1 MFNFFKTLWNNK
13 LKVIICIISLSYSIF
28 TVIYKRDNIVFL
40 NFGISQASVVFFLN
54 IFVIREISFNN
65 VFCCKKKVKKEDN
78 LRDLVIENGKQ
89 YLNSLQKEI
98 NTLEA
103 LEKIND
109 DESNI
114 ILKSIINYI

>member
-1 MFNFFKTLWNNK
+1 M
-13 LKVIICIISLSYSIF
+13 
-28 TVIYKRDNIVFL
+28 
-40 NFGISQASVVFFLN
+40 
-54 IFVIREISFNN
+54 
-65 VFCCKKKVKKEDN
+65 KKEDN

-114 ILKSIINYI
+114 ILKSIRNLYETRKKLLEKKDN

>member
-1 MFNFFKTLWNNK
+1 MKD
-13 LKVIICIISLSYSIF
+13 VINVITKIIIQI
-28 TVIYKRDNIVFL
+28 TKRDNIVFL

-65 VFCCKKKVKKEDN
+65 VFCRKKKVKKEDN

-114 ILKSIINYI
+114 ILKSIRNLYDTRKKLLEKKDN